1 MRAMYVIILTAA
13 CQRRQLKDPPLAF
26 HSLYAALHEL
36 PARKYQEFKT
46 STQCKVSSTR
56 LTTVDILVQDLRL
69 YCSVIKCPTL
79 PEHLYSSF
87 DQSSA
92 DQQLYKAVYCGL
104 PGQSTLTRR
113 ATVMW
118 FTVTLLEKKRAL
130 NARLILILQE
140 DGINAMCK
148 WSLLLH
154 WLCHQIYQLSYLLW
168 KISYK
173 LNWL

>member
-118 FTVTLLEKKRAL
+118 FTVTLFL
-130 NARLILILQE
+130 NNHTSTSKQTL
-140 DGINAMCK
+140 
-148 WSLLLH
+148 
-154 WLCHQIYQLSYLLW
+154 HQISSRILTALS
-168 KISYK
+168 KVCTKTSQRCDVD
-173 LNWL
+173 LNWVDDE